1 MHHSSQGM
9 YKRNILF
16 RSLNIEVFKST
27 LGILAILFMLVVG
40 SRLIGYFE
48 QSAEGL
54 IDPNIIYKV
63 VALRFPDFVTLLI
76 PLSFFLGL
84 VITISRLYSDREIYG
99 YISGGLS
106 SIDLIR
112 YLIPQSLLFFLITL
126 VLSIYVA
133 PYTKELSKEIISVDT
148 IQEKLASIKPKELI
162 LFDDDDGSFIYIEDK
177 ENSSFDKVIVFDGSD
192 DKSSLVRA
200 SRLKYFETESSIELN
215 FENGSMYQNI
225 FNKDSSVITQFGELK
240 IPAGKEVKIL
250 KGLSFS
256 KLFDFSLKSS
266 KSQMQWNISVPLTI
280 FIFLL
285 LAVSLSKVQPRQGRL
300 SVVLPSIFIYILYLS
315 LLILARDSS
324 KDDIV
329 ISSDYIWF
337 VHLFFLILGFFLLL
351 KEQSNFE
358 LDLKN
363 ILKINI
369 FSKVILGFLFGL
381 LSLWIFR

>member
-106 SIDLIR
+106 PIDLIR

-162 LFDDDDGSFIYIEDK
+162 LFDDDGSFIYIEDK

-225 FNKDSSVITQFGELK
+225 FNKDSSVITQFSELK
-240 IPAGKEVKIL
+240 IPAGKEVTIL

>member
-16 RSLNIEVFKST
+16 KSLNIEVFKST

-106 SIDLIR
+106 PIDLIR

-162 LFDDDDGSFIYIEDK
+162 LFDDDGSFIYIEDK

-240 IPAGKEVKIL
+240 IPAGKEVTIL

-351 KEQSNFE
+351 KEQRNFE

>member
-16 RSLNIEVFKST
+16 KSLNIEVFKST

-106 SIDLIR
+106 TIDLIR

-162 LFDDDDGSFIYIEDK
+162 LFDDDGSFIYIEDK

-200 SRLKYFETESSIELN
+200 SKLKYFETESSIELN

-240 IPAGKEVKIL
+240 IPAGKEVTIL

-256 KLFDFSLKSS
+256 KLFDFSVKSS

-300 SVVLPSIFIYILYLS
+300 SVVLPSVFIYILYLS

-324 KDDIV
+324 KDDIL

-358 LDLKN
+358 VDIKN

>member
-106 SIDLIR
+106 TIDLIR

-162 LFDDDDGSFIYIEDK
+162 LFDDDGSFIYIEDK
-177 ENSSFDKVIVFDGSD
+177 KNSSFDKVIVFDGSD

-200 SRLKYFETESSIELN
+200 SKLKYFETESSVELN

-240 IPAGKEVKIL
+240 IPAGKEVTIL

-351 KEQSNFE
+351 KEQRNFE

>member
-16 RSLNIEVFKST
+16 KSLNIEVFKST

-106 SIDLIR
+106 PIDLIR

-162 LFDDDDGSFIYIEDK
+162 LFDDDGSFIYIEDK

-215 FENGSMYQNI
+215 FEDGSMYQNI

-240 IPAGKEVKIL
+240 IPAGKEVTIL

-315 LLILARDSS
+315 LLILARDSF
-324 KDDIV
+324 KDDIL

-351 KEQSNFE
+351 KEQRNFE

>member
-16 RSLNIEVFKST
+16 KSLNIEVFKST

-106 SIDLIR
+106 PIDLIR

-162 LFDDDDGSFIYIEDK
+162 LFDDDGSFIYIEDK

-240 IPAGKEVKIL
+240 IPAGKEVTIL

>member
-27 LGILAILFMLVVG
+27 LGILAVLFILVVG

-106 SIDLIR
+106 PIDLIR

-162 LFDDDDGSFIYIEDK
+162 LFDDDGSFIYIEDK

-225 FNKDSSVITQFGELK
+225 FNKDSSVITQFSELK
-240 IPAGKEVKIL
+240 IPAGKEVTIL

>member
-16 RSLNIEVFKST
+16 KSINIEVFKST

-63 VALRFPDFVTLLI
+63 VALRFPDFITLLI

-84 VITISRLYSDREIYG
+84 IITISRLYSDREIYG

-106 SIDLIR
+106 PIDLIR

-162 LFDDDDGSFIYIEDK
+162 FFDDSGSFIYIEDK
-177 ENSSFDKVIVFDGSD
+177 EKNSFDKVIVFDGSD

-200 SRLKYFETESSIELN
+200 SRLKYLETESSIELN

-225 FNKDSSVITQFGELK
+225 FNENSSVITQFGELK
-240 IPAGKEVKIL
+240 IPVGKEVKIL

-256 KLFDFSLKSS
+256 KLFDFSVKSS
-266 KSQMQWNISVPLTI
+266 KSQMQWNISVPITI

-315 LLILARDSS
+315 LLILARDSF
-324 KDDIV
+324 KDDIL

-351 KEQSNFE
+351 KENGNFE
-358 LDLKN
+358 SYFKN

-369 FSKVILGFLFGL
+369 FSKVILGFLLGL
-381 LSLWIFR
+381 LSFWIFR

>member
-106 SIDLIR
+106 PIDLIR

-162 LFDDDDGSFIYIEDK
+162 LFDDDGSFIYIEDK

-200 SRLKYFETESSIELN
+200 SKLKYFETESSIELN

-240 IPAGKEVKIL
+240 IPAGKEVTIL

>member
-16 RSLNIEVFKST
+16 KSLNIEVFKST

-106 SIDLIR
+106 PIDLIR

-126 VLSIYVA
+126 VLSTYVA

-162 LFDDDDGSFIYIEDK
+162 LFDDDGSFIYIEDK

-240 IPAGKEVKIL
+240 IPAGKEVTIL

>member
-27 LGILAILFMLVVG
+27 IGILAILFMLVVG

-106 SIDLIR
+106 PIDLIR

-162 LFDDDDGSFIYIEDK
+162 LFDDDGSFIYIEDK

-240 IPAGKEVKIL
+240 IPAGKEVTIL

-266 KSQMQWNISVPLTI
+266 KSQIQWNISVPLTI